1 MDKFLFGLT
10 AVFAKMPNRVL
21 RSKRLVLVVLALVSI
36 GMFYAMATRTVFDL
50 SSESFMQDESPAQM
64 ALDEFRRQFGS
75 DRSVFIIYKPTD
87 GDVFSTQS
95 LTAMQQLTS
104 DLENWQSL
112 DRAKFPG
119 VDLDQLIHI
128 RRVKSLA
135 NIRLQESVGDALL
148 SGRLLPKALPETA
161 EDLNSFKA
169 RAMAQPDYVSS
180 FYSKDGGYGG
190 ILVQTDFGTV
200 PIEGYESAVDIAGVE
215 LDDSFSD
222 FDVSFDEAAV
232 IQEVEYRDVDPRDY
246 LDFSDALGAVYGQYD
261 EQLMYYPVGEP
272 TIMSQMQDVL
282 EQLRILGFLMVIIFA
297 VLLWVL
303 FRSASALVWS
313 MVTITLS
320 VAWCWGVTVLL
331 GVTLSS
337 MIALTILLIFSV
349 GIADCVHVM
358 SAYFSFRREGIE
370 HYAAL
375 TKSYEKVGLAILLTT
390 VTTAAGILVLAT
402 SNLEPIRIFALM
414 CAFGVVLAFFFT
426 IVLLPILLDLWHPTA
441 VTEKGSVADRLGDRW
456 HALGNVPKLV
466 IALATATA
474 IFIVL
479 GGMLG
484 LFINTVIALTYWI
497 INAHQQILARVPTI
511 VEGAPRL
518 ILAFF
523 AIILALCIYGSTKI
537 VIDTNISG
545 LFKDDH
551 PLAVSVNVV
560 DNNMAGSQDMEV
572 MIDTKTVDGMLD
584 VDLLTAVDALQT
596 SLEARYP
603 NTIGRTYSLA
613 NIVKDTNQVM
623 NDDNPEFYRIPNSNQ
638 AVSQLL
644 YLFNSANP
652 EDRRNLV
659 SDDYSRSHIAVT
671 SRSMGS
677 FGYQQMFAEVELD
690 IEARFAHLKTA
701 YPDLEIVLTGTMA
714 TFMVV
719 SDEIARS
726 QFNGFALALVLIS
739 LIMII
744 TLGSLRGGVMGMI
757 PNAIPAFLAFGLMGL
772 LGIPL
777 DTDTLLIAP
786 VILGIAVDD
795 TIHFMTHYRVELTK
809 SKSISIALESAI
821 REVGQAVMFT
831 TMVIGLGF
839 AVLSFSDYL
848 GMAKVGFFGSLSIFF
863 ALFCDL
869 FLIPA
874 MIIVFKPSF
883 GVENVDTRI
892 DFKGVTA

>member
-21 RSKRLVLVVLALVSI
+21 RSKRLVLVVLTLVSI

-441 VTEKGSVADRLGDRW
+441 VSEKGSVADRLGDRW

-466 IALATATA
+466 IALATTTA

-551 PLAVSVNVV
+551 PLAVAVNVV

>member
-551 PLAVSVNVV
+551 PLAVAVNVV

-701 YPDLEIVLTGTMA
+701 YPDLEIVLTGSMA

-744 TLGSLRGGVMGMI
+744 TLGSLRGGIMGMI

>member
-10 AVFAKMPNRVL
+10 AVFAKMPDRVL
-21 RSKRLVLVVLALVSI
+21 RSKRLVLIVLTLVSI

-390 VTTAAGILVLAT
+390 VTTASGILVLAT

-441 VTEKGSVADRLGDRW
+441 VNEKGSVADRLGDRW

-551 PLAVSVNVV
+551 PLAVAVNVV

-623 NDDNPEFYRIPNSNQ
+623 NDDNPEFYRIPKSNQ
-638 AVSQLL
+638 TVSQLL

>member
-10 AVFAKMPNRVL
+10 AVFAKMPDRVL
-21 RSKRLVLVVLALVSI
+21 RSKRLVLIVLTLVSI

-50 SSESFMQDESPAQM
+50 SSESFMQDESPAQI

-95 LTAMQQLTS
+95 LTAMQQLTL

-112 DRAKFPG
+112 DRTKFPG

-215 LDDSFSD
+215 LDESFSD

-261 EQLMYYPVGEP
+261 EQLTYYPVGEP

-282 EQLRILGFLMVIIFA
+282 EQLRILGFLMVVIFA

-390 VTTAAGILVLAT
+390 VTTASGILVLAT

-441 VTEKGSVADRLGDRW
+441 VNEKGSVADRLGDRW
-456 HALGNVPKLV
+456 HALDNVPKLV

-551 PLAVSVNVV
+551 PLAVAVNVV

-623 NDDNPEFYRIPNSNQ
+623 NDDNPEFYRIPKSNQ
-638 AVSQLL
+638 TVSQLL

-744 TLGSLRGGVMGMI
+744 TLGSLRGGIMGMI

>member
-1 MDKFLFGLT
+1 M
-10 AVFAKMPNRVL
+10 
-21 RSKRLVLVVLALVSI
+21 
-36 GMFYAMATRTVFDL
+36 
-50 SSESFMQDESPAQM
+50 
-64 ALDEFRRQFGS
+64 
-75 DRSVFIIYKPTD
+75 
-87 GDVFSTQS
+87 
-95 LTAMQQLTS
+95 
-104 DLENWQSL
+104 
-112 DRAKFPG
+112 
-119 VDLDQLIHI
+119 
-128 RRVKSLA
+128 
-135 NIRLQESVGDALL
+135 
-148 SGRLLPKALPETA
+148 
-161 EDLNSFKA
+161 
-169 RAMAQPDYVSS
+169 
-180 FYSKDGGYGG
+180 
-190 ILVQTDFGTV
+190 QTDFGTV

-551 PLAVSVNVV
+551 PLAVAVNVV

-623 NDDNPEFYRIPNSNQ
+623 NDDNPEFYRIPKSNQ

>member
-112 DRAKFPG
+112 DRAKFQG

-551 PLAVSVNVV
+551 PLAVAVNVV

-623 NDDNPEFYRIPNSNQ
+623 NDDNPEFYRIPKSNQ
-638 AVSQLL
+638 TVSQLL

-714 TFMVV
+714 TFMMV

-744 TLGSLRGGVMGMI
+744 TLGSLRGGIMGMI

>member
-10 AVFAKMPNRVL
+10 AVFAKMPDRVL
-21 RSKRLVLVVLALVSI
+21 RSKRLVLIVLTLVSI

-50 SSESFMQDESPAQM
+50 SSESFMQDESPAQI

-95 LTAMQQLTS
+95 LTAMQQLTL

-261 EQLMYYPVGEP
+261 EQLTYYPVGEP

-551 PLAVSVNVV
+551 PLAVAVNVV

-623 NDDNPEFYRIPNSNQ
+623 NDDNPEFYRIPKSNQ

-848 GMAKVGFFGSLSIFF
+848 GIAKVGFFGSLSIFF

>member
-10 AVFAKMPNRVL
+10 AVFAKIPNRVL
-21 RSKRLVLVVLALVSI
+21 RSKRLVLIVLTLVSI

-50 SSESFMQDESPAQM
+50 SSESFMQDESPAQI

-95 LTAMQQLTS
+95 LTAMQQLTL

-222 FDVSFDEAAV
+222 FDVSFDEEAV

-282 EQLRILGFLMVIIFA
+282 EQLRILGFLMVVIFA

-390 VTTAAGILVLAT
+390 VTTASGILVLAT

-456 HALGNVPKLV
+456 HALGNGPKLV

-474 IFIVL
+474 IFVVL

-523 AIILALCIYGSTKI
+523 AVILALCIYGSTKI

-551 PLAVSVNVV
+551 PLAVAVNVV

-572 MIDTKTVDGMLD
+572 MIDTKMVDGMLD
-584 VDLLTAVDALQT
+584 VELLAAVDELQT
-596 SLEARYP
+596 SLEERYP

-623 NDDNPEFYRIPNSNQ
+623 NDDNPEFYRIPKSNQ
-638 AVSQLL
+638 TVSQLL

-659 SDDYSRSHIAVT
+659 SDDYSRSHISVT

-677 FGYQQMFAEVELD
+677 FGYQQMFSEVDLD

>member
-21 RSKRLVLVVLALVSI
+21 RSKRLVLVVLTLVSI

-232 IQEVEYRDVDPRDY
+232 IQEVEYKDVDPRDY

-261 EQLMYYPVGEP
+261 EQLTYYPVGEP
-272 TIMSQMQDVL
+272 TILSQMQDVL
-282 EQLRILGFLMVIIFA
+282 EQLRILGFLMVVIFA

-390 VTTAAGILVLAT
+390 VTTASGILVLAT
-402 SNLEPIRIFALM
+402 SSLEPIRIFALM

-441 VTEKGSVADRLGDRW
+441 VNEKGSVAGRLGDRW

-551 PLAVSVNVV
+551 PLAVAVNVV

-623 NDDNPEFYRIPNSNQ
+623 NDDNPEFYRIPKSNQ

-809 SKSISIALESAI
+809 SKSISMALESAI

-874 MIIVFKPSF
+874 MIIIFKPSF

>member
-1 MDKFLFGLT
+1 MDKFLFSLT
-10 AVFAKMPNRVL
+10 AVFAKMPDRVL
-21 RSKRLVLVVLALVSI
+21 RSKRLVLIVLTLVSI

-50 SSESFMQDESPAQM
+50 SSESFMQDESSAQI

-95 LTAMQQLTS
+95 LTAMQELTL

-112 DRAKFPG
+112 DRTKFPG
-119 VDLDQLIHI
+119 VDLDQLIHV

-148 SGRLLPKALPETA
+148 SGRLLPKALPQTA

-190 ILVQTDFGTV
+190 ILVQTDFGTI

-222 FDVSFDEAAV
+222 FDVSFDEAAI

-261 EQLMYYPVGEP
+261 EQLTYYPVGEP

-282 EQLRILGFLMVIIFA
+282 EQLRILGFLMVVIFA

-358 SAYFSFRREGIE
+358 SAYFSFRREGID

-390 VTTAAGILVLAT
+390 VTTASGILVLAT

-441 VTEKGSVADRLGDRW
+441 VNEKGSVADRLGDRW
-456 HALGNVPKLV
+456 HALGNIPKLV

-551 PLAVSVNVV
+551 PLAVAVNVV
-560 DNNMAGSQDMEV
+560 DNNMAGSQNMEI

-623 NDDNPEFYRIPNSNQ
+623 NDDNPQFYRIPKSNQ

-677 FGYQQMFAEVELD
+677 FGYQQMFSEVELD
-690 IEARFAHLKTA
+690 IGARFAHLKTA

-883 GVENVDTRI
+883 GVDNVDTRI

>member
-36 GMFYAMATRTVFDL
+36 GMFYAMTTRTVFDL
-50 SSESFMQDESPAQM
+50 SSESFMQDESPAQI

-551 PLAVSVNVV
+551 PLAVAVNVV

>member
-36 GMFYAMATRTVFDL
+36 GMFYAMTTRTVFDL
-50 SSESFMQDESPAQM
+50 SSESFMQDESPAQI

-551 PLAVSVNVV
+551 PLAVAVNVV

-623 NDDNPEFYRIPNSNQ
+623 NDDNPEFYRIPKSNQ
-638 AVSQLL
+638 TVSQLL

-892 DFKGVTA
+892 DFKGVTT